1 MIIGSLNGVLLD
13 VLAVSYWTTDLL
25 LNFNDKY
32 WNPVRLFQYF
42 LNCSNEGHGGHT
54 SPPPSQINFLVLT
67 LKSFFY
73 YKQRWLGGDEIY
85 GF

>member
-1 MIIGSLNGVLLD
+1 MIIGFFNGLLLD

-54 SPPPSQINFLVLT
+54 PPPSSQIDFLVLT

-73 YKQRWLGGDEIY
+73 HKQRWFGDKGIY
-85 GF
+85 GV

>member
-42 LNCSNEGHGGHT
+42 LNCSNEGHGEHT
-54 SPPPSQINFLVLT
+54 PPTSQINFLVLT

-73 YKQRWLGGDEIY
+73 YKQRWLGGEEIY
-85 GF
+85 GV